1 MEITKNNTEHENL
14 TSKEGQTIKH
24 SMEKNTKMRKQYELK
39 PINREEL
46 RLQII
51 KDPNISHIADHF
63 GVARSTIRRKIE
75 KFGLEVVREVSEE
88 NHQKLQRV
96 KEKKLKYCRL
106 YMQFNGM
113 KKIARDCHT
122 SPLKVKEALIE
133 YNIPILPCGKM
144 TKIVQHILNKNFD
157 IPISE
162 KLTNMMISHL
172 LGDGSLRIMKKGDL
186 SYPDLDFG
194 EYTPKADFLRSFLNM
209 NNIEM
214 TDELIQKWIYARQ
227 LVSDYPTSVF
237 RFSQGVIAGWR
248 TEDWVDYCSK
258 MCNIEGYRNSPRYSK
273 PIPNLFYYFDTNATV
288 QVFDMYAKWYPNN
301 KKTVPFDLEMNP
313 DILLYWYIGDGTIS
327 YSAFYIATQSFSK
340 KEVDFLCD
348 LLFRTFG
355 LICHTS
361 KHRDGF
367 ILSISL
373 KKDNLKR
380 FFDYLDQADPDALV
394 IAKRVY
400 PWKFDKNLKKGDVLA
415 NRK

>member
-162 KLTNMMISHL
+162 KLTNMMISQL

-194 EYTPKADFLRSFLNM
+194 EYTPKAD
-209 NNIEM
+209 
-214 TDELIQKWIYARQ
+214 Y
-227 LVSDYPTSVF
+227 
-237 RFSQGVIAGWR
+237 
-248 TEDWVDYCSK
+248 
-258 MCNIEGYRNSPRYSK
+258 
-273 PIPNLFYYFDTNATV
+273 
-288 QVFDMYAKWYPNN
+288 
-301 KKTVPFDLEMNP
+301 
-313 DILLYWYIGDGTIS
+313 
-327 YSAFYIATQSFSK
+327 
-340 KEVDFLCD
+340 
-348 LLFRTFG
+348 
-355 LICHTS
+355 
-361 KHRDGF
+361 
-367 ILSISL
+367 
-373 KKDNLKR
+373 
-380 FFDYLDQADPDALV
+380 
-394 IAKRVY
+394 
-400 PWKFDKNLKKGDVLA
+400 
-415 NRK
+415 